1 MHSLRGK
8 LNALAIFIL
17 PVFALAAAAEDPH
30 PLHGTWISKQ
40 EPDSEDGEWELVFHP
55 DGTFRMVTIMS
66 DGLGDEDFGEDEF
79 DDEFDDEDF
88 GEDEFEDEESW
99 EDILT
104 AFDSNDN
111 GVFDEED
118 YAAAQERGDEDLAES
133 WDEVLEGD
141 INDDGVIDEEEYNA
155 WDDAEEDWEE
165 FDPFADLSMDIFDDE
180 EEIEMVMVMTG
191 SWDSGGDQF
200 TLEIEETAIT
210 INDMTLAEFYTE
222 LFSAIIDVLFEE
234 SGLDEDEFMAMIA
247 EDDDTITA
255 ETLDELKA
263 AMVDELLSEMD
274 EVESFETVTET
285 FDYSIDGDEMVA
297 TDSYGEVLTFVRLE
311 AQSAVEAISWGQI
324 KAKLR

>member
-8 LNALAIFIL
+8 LNALAIFVL
-17 PVFALAAAAEDPH
+17 PVFALAAVAEDSH

-66 DGLGDEDFGEDEF
+66 DGLG
-79 DDEFDDEDF
+79 DEDF

-210 INDMTLAEFYTE
+210 INDMTLTEFYTE

-285 FDYSIDGDEMVA
+285 FEYSIDGDEMVA

>member
-66 DGLGDEDFGEDEF
+66 DGLG
-79 DDEFDDEDF
+79 DEDF

>member
-66 DGLGDEDFGEDEF
+66 DGLG
-79 DDEFDDEDF
+79 DEDF

-165 FDPFADLSMDIFDDE
+165 FDPFADLSMAIFDDE

>member
-79 DDEFDDEDF
+79 
-88 GEDEFEDEESW
+88 EDEESW
-99 EDILT
+99 EDIRT
-104 AFDSNDN
+104 VYDSNDN

-210 INDMTLAEFYTE
+210 INDMTLTEFYTE

-247 EDDDTITA
+247 EGDDTITA

-285 FDYSIDGDEMVA
+285 FEYSIDGDEMVA

>member
-40 EPDSEDGEWELVFHP
+40 EPDSEDGEWELAFHP

-66 DGLGDEDFGEDEF
+66 DGLG
-79 DDEFDDEDF
+79 DEDF

-165 FDPFADLSMDIFDDE
+165 FDPFALSLIH
-180 EEIEMVMVMTG
+180 I
-191 SWDSGGDQF
+191 
-200 TLEIEETAIT
+200 
-210 INDMTLAEFYTE
+210 
-222 LFSAIIDVLFEE
+222 
-234 SGLDEDEFMAMIA
+234 
-247 EDDDTITA
+247 
-255 ETLDELKA
+255 
-263 AMVDELLSEMD
+263 
-274 EVESFETVTET
+274 
-285 FDYSIDGDEMVA
+285 
-297 TDSYGEVLTFVRLE
+297 
-311 AQSAVEAISWGQI
+311 
-324 KAKLR
+324 

>member
-66 DGLGDEDFGEDEF
+66 DGLG
-79 DDEFDDEDF
+79 DEDF

-210 INDMTLAEFYTE
+210 INDMTLTEFYTE

>member
-8 LNALAIFIL
+8 LNALAIFVL
-17 PVFALAAAAEDPH
+17 PVFALAAVAEDSH

-66 DGLGDEDFGEDEF
+66 DGL
-79 DDEFDDEDF
+79 DDEDF

-210 INDMTLAEFYTE
+210 INDMTLTEFYTE

-285 FDYSIDGDEMVA
+285 FEYSIDGDEMVA

>member
-1 MHSLRGK
+1 
-8 LNALAIFIL
+8 
-17 PVFALAAAAEDPH
+17 
-30 PLHGTWISKQ
+30 
-40 EPDSEDGEWELVFHP
+40 
-55 DGTFRMVTIMS
+55 MS
-66 DGLGDEDFGEDEF
+66 DGLG
-79 DDEFDDEDF
+79 DEDF

-210 INDMTLAEFYTE
+210 INDMTLTEFYTE

>member
-79 DDEFDDEDF
+79 
-88 GEDEFEDEESW
+88 EDEESW

-141 INDDGVIDEEEYNA
+141 INDDGVIDQEEYNA
-155 WDDAEEDWEE
+155 RDDAEEDWEE

-255 ETLDELKA
+255 ETLDKLKA

-285 FDYSIDGDEMVA
+285 FEYSIDGDEMVA

>member
-17 PVFALAAAAEDPH
+17 PVFALAVAAEDPH

-79 DDEFDDEDF
+79 
-88 GEDEFEDEESW
+88 EDEESW

-104 AFDSNDN
+104 VFDSNDN

-210 INDMTLAEFYTE
+210 INDMTLTEFYTE

>member
-40 EPDSEDGEWELVFHP
+40 EPDSEDGERELVFHP

-66 DGLGDEDFGEDEF
+66 DGLG
-79 DDEFDDEDF
+79 DEDF

-210 INDMTLAEFYTE
+210 INDMTLTEFYTE

-234 SGLDEDEFMAMIA
+234 SGLDEDEFIAMIA

-263 AMVDELLSEMD
+263 AMVVELLSEMD

>member
-8 LNALAIFIL
+8 LNALAIFVL
-17 PVFALAAAAEDPH
+17 PVFALAAAAEDLH

-66 DGLGDEDFGEDEF
+66 DGLG
-79 DDEFDDEDF
+79 DEDF

>member
-8 LNALAIFIL
+8 LNALAIFVL
-17 PVFALAAAAEDPH
+17 PVFALAAAAEDSH

-40 EPDSEDGEWELVFHP
+40 ERDSEDGNWELAFHP

-66 DGLGDEDFGEDEF
+66 DGLGG
-79 DDEFDDEDF
+79 EDF

-165 FDPFADLSMDIFDDE
+165 FDPFADLSMDIFNDE

-191 SWDSGGDQF
+191 SWDSEGDQF

-210 INDMTLAEFYTE
+210 INDMTLTEFYTE

-234 SGLDEDEFMAMIA
+234 SGLGEDEFMAMIA
-247 EDDDTITA
+247 QDDDTITA
-255 ETLDELKA
+255 ETLDEFKA

-285 FDYSIDGDEMVA
+285 FEYSIDGDEMVA
-297 TDSYGEVLTFVRLE
+297 TDSYGEELTFVRLE

>member
-8 LNALAIFIL
+8 LNALAIFVL
-17 PVFALAAAAEDPH
+17 PVFALAAAAEDSH

-40 EPDSEDGEWELVFHP
+40 EPDSEDGNWELAFHP

-66 DGLGDEDFGEDEF
+66 DGLGG
-79 DDEFDDEDF
+79 EDF

-118 YAAAQERGDEDLAES
+118 YAAAQERGDEDLAAS

-141 INDDGVIDEEEYNA
+141 INDDSVIDEEEYNA

-210 INDMTLAEFYTE
+210 INDMTLTEFYTE

>member
-79 DDEFDDEDF
+79 
-88 GEDEFEDEESW
+88 EDEESW

-104 AFDSNDN
+104 VFDSNDN

-141 INDDGVIDEEEYNA
+141 INDDGVIDQEEYNA
-155 WDDAEEDWEE
+155 RDDAEEDWEE

-210 INDMTLAEFYTE
+210 INDMTLTEFYTE

-255 ETLDELKA
+255 ETLDKLKA

>member
-79 DDEFDDEDF
+79 
-88 GEDEFEDEESW
+88 EDEESW

-141 INDDGVIDEEEYNA
+141 INDDGVIDQEEYNA
-155 WDDAEEDWEE
+155 RDDAEEDWEE

-210 INDMTLAEFYTE
+210 INDMTLTEFYTE

-255 ETLDELKA
+255 ETLDKLKA

-285 FDYSIDGDEMVA
+285 FEYSIDGDEMVA

>member
-79 DDEFDDEDF
+79 
-88 GEDEFEDEESW
+88 EDEESW

-141 INDDGVIDEEEYNA
+141 INDDGVIDQEEYNA
-155 WDDAEEDWEE
+155 RDDAEEDWEE

-210 INDMTLAEFYTE
+210 INDMTLTEFYTE

-255 ETLDELKA
+255 ETLDKLKA

>member
-79 DDEFDDEDF
+79 
-88 GEDEFEDEESW
+88 EDEESW

-104 AFDSNDN
+104 VFDSNDN

-165 FDPFADLSMDIFDDE
+165 FDPFADLSMAIFDDE

>member
-1 MHSLRGK
+1 MHNLRGK
-8 LNALAIFIL
+8 LNALAILIL

-66 DGLGDEDFGEDEF
+66 DGLG
-79 DDEFDDEDF
+79 DEDF

-141 INDDGVIDEEEYNA
+141 INDDGVIDQEEYNA
-155 WDDAEEDWEE
+155 RDDAEEDWEE

-210 INDMTLAEFYTE
+210 INDMTLTEFYTE

-255 ETLDELKA
+255 ETLDKLKA

>member
-1 MHSLRGK
+1 MHNLRGK
-8 LNALAIFIL
+8 LNALAILIL

-66 DGLGDEDFGEDEF
+66 DGLG
-79 DDEFDDEDF
+79 DEDF

-141 INDDGVIDEEEYNA
+141 INDDGVIDQEEYNA
-155 WDDAEEDWEE
+155 RDDAEEDWEE

-210 INDMTLAEFYTE
+210 INDMTLTEFYTE

-255 ETLDELKA
+255 ETLDKLKA

-285 FDYSIDGDEMVA
+285 FEYSIDGDEMVA

>member
-17 PVFALAAAAEDPH
+17 PVFALAVAAEDPH

-79 DDEFDDEDF
+79 
-88 GEDEFEDEESW
+88 EDEESW

-104 AFDSNDN
+104 VFDSNDN

-210 INDMTLAEFYTE
+210 INDMTLTEFYTE

-255 ETLDELKA
+255 ETLAELKA

>member
-1 MHSLRGK
+1 MHNLRGK

-79 DDEFDDEDF
+79 
-88 GEDEFEDEESW
+88 EDEESW

-141 INDDGVIDEEEYNA
+141 INDDGVIDQEEYNA
-155 WDDAEEDWEE
+155 RDDAEEDWEE

-210 INDMTLAEFYTE
+210 INDMTLTEFYTE

-234 SGLDEDEFMAMIA
+234 SGLGEDEFMAMIA

>member
-1 MHSLRGK
+1 MYSLRGK
-8 LNALAIFIL
+8 LNALAIFVL
-17 PVFALAAAAEDPH
+17 PVFALAAVAEDSH
-30 PLHGTWISKQ
+30 PLHGTWISKK
-40 EPDSEDGEWELVFHP
+40 EPDSEDGNWELAFHP

-66 DGLGDEDFGEDEF
+66 DGLGG
-79 DDEFDDEDF
+79 EDF

-191 SWDSGGDQF
+191 SWDSEGDQF
-200 TLEIEETAIT
+200 TLEIEETAIA
-210 INDMTLAEFYTE
+210 INDMTLTEFYTE

-234 SGLDEDEFMAMIA
+234 SGMGEDEFMAMIA
-247 EDDDTITA
+247 QDDDTITA
-255 ETLDELKA
+255 ETLDEFKA

-285 FDYSIDGDEMVA
+285 FEYSIDGDEMVA